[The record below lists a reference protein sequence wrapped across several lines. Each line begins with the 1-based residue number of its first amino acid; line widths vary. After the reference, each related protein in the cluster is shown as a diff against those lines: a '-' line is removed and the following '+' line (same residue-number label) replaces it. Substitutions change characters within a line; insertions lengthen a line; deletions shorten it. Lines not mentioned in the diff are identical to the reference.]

1 MSKEEIR
8 TITIQPE
15 DLELA
20 RITKNLEVRL
30 QTTISENDIQKF
42 CKGCDFLSKDNLCKK
57 NGFNNQG
64 RSALRGCCG
73 LASENNIEGYMLVT
87 GFKPFSA
94 PEPNSDNVK

>member
-57 NGFNNQG
+57 MVLITKVG
-64 RSALRGCCG
+64 RL
-73 LASENNIEGYMLVT
+73 LEDVV
-87 GFKPFSA
+87 
-94 PEPNSDNVK
+94 D